1 MRRVLALFA
10 MLLAACSSARD
21 EEIARL
27 LAGHW
32 YREYT
37 RADDGRTYRF
47 LNERR
52 PNGEFVLRYRI
63 YEGDRLVSRHEESGD
78 WRIVDGK
85 YRSRTLKVDGARVP
99 GADPYFFD
107 TYDIL
112 QLDER
117 EFVYRHTRVDLTFRV
132 RRVSA
137 DHALP

>member
-1 MRRVLALFA
+1 MRAALAVFA
-10 MLLAACSSARD
+10 LLLAACSSAQD
-21 EEIARL
+21 EEIARR
-27 LAGHW
+27 LAGRWHV
-32 YREYT
+32 EYT
-37 RADDGRTYRF
+37 RADNGRTYRF

-63 YEGDRLVSRHEESGD
+63 YQDDRLVSQHEESGD
-78 WRIVDGK
+78 WRIVGGK
-85 YRSRTLKVDGARVP
+85 YRTRTLKVDGNRVP

-112 QLDER
+112 KLDDR

-137 DHALP
+137 DHQLP